1 MKTIA
6 QIATAIVMTAAAPAT
21 AQNLAVEVDADG
33 NGTLSFEELRLAYP
47 ALTEEVFAQVDLDAS
62 GEADLEEVIAAQEAG
77 LLVING

>member
-6 QIATAIVMTAAAPAT
+6 QIATAIVMTAAAPVT
-21 AQNLAVEVDADG
+21 AQNFAVEVDADG

-62 GEADLEEVIAAQEAG
+62 GGADLEEVIAAQEAG